1 MVYPQALSSLVFD
14 ILNNFICLDGMFFF
28 RHKNVNK
35 LLKYS
40 QLYGILLL
48 SKIKKELNCMK
59 KIICKVEYD
68 TETSTEVAK
77 FVSGEF
83 GDPAGYEESLYVKA
97 DGKYFLY
104 TNGGED
110 SIYKT
115 ENIARMSA
123 AKAQQWLEE
132 HKA

>member
-1 MVYPQALSSLVFD
+1 
-14 ILNNFICLDGMFFF
+14 
-28 RHKNVNK
+28 
-35 LLKYS
+35 
-40 QLYGILLL
+40 
-48 SKIKKELNCMK
+48 MK
-59 KIICKVEYD
+59 KVICKVEYD
-68 TETSTEVAK
+68 TDRSVLVGKVAN
-77 FVSGEF
+77 GTW
-83 GDPAGYEESLYVKA
+83 GDPKGFEETLYQTI

-123 AKAQQWLEE
+123 AKAQQWLDE